1 MTDATTLKAA
11 PIDAGVQR
19 ALLWSG
25 PGLLFAIVLL
35 GAVNKW
41 IRPLSVG
48 SVIDSGL
55 LGLLFP
61 IALVALLAV
70 LAERLAG
77 DERLPTWR
85 RSLGAT
91 GAGLLGGVLLV
102 GAWGK
107 ILDPQAFS
115 VTITNEGLDVLLPAS
130 VVALLALGLEVAL
143 GVGLVLGLRSR
154 WLLAVSGLLVAFFLA
169 LTGRAYL
176 RFLDGVVVEDPSC
189 GCFGNLI
196 ERTPAQAFWQDTFL
210 LVPTLA
216 LAFLAVRRAPLPL
229 KRMLVVAVVGALS
242 LGFAAAAPSLPLD
255 DLATR
260 LRPGVAVG
268 DLCGGNDEARVCLS
282 SLSPGLLEG
291 EHWVVIADL
300 EDEAFIGQVP
310 ALNAWTQR
318 QTGLHLEVVSAAAP
332 EQITTFFWTHGPSF
346 EIIEVPT
353 PLLRPLYRTLPRS
366 FRVVDGEVVETVAGL
381 PAEML
386 APF

>member
-1 MTDATTLKAA
+1 MTEVSTLKSE
-11 PIDAGVQR
+11 PIDAGLQK

-25 PGLLFAIVLL
+25 PGLLLAIVLL
-35 GAVNKW
+35 GAVNRW

-48 SVIDSGL
+48 SVFDSGL

-61 IALVALLAV
+61 IALVAFLAV

-77 DERLPTWR
+77 DVRLPTWR

-107 ILDPQAFS
+107 ILDPRAFA
-115 VTITNEGLDVLLPAS
+115 VTITNEGLDVVLPAS

-154 WLLAVSGLLVAFFLA
+154 WLLATSGLLVAFFLA

-196 ERTPAQAFWQDTFL
+196 ERTPAQAFWQDVSL

-216 LAFLAVRRAPLPL
+216 LAFLAVRRAPMPP

-242 LGFAAAAPSLPLD
+242 LGFAASAPSLPLD

-260 LRPGVAVG
+260 LRPGVKIG
-268 DLCGGNDEARVCLS
+268 DLCTGSDEARVCLS

-300 EDEAFIGQVP
+300 EDEAFSGQVA
-310 ALNAWTQR
+310 ALNDWTQR
-318 QTGLHLEVVSAAAP
+318 PTALHLEVVSAAAP

-346 EIIEVPT
+346 EITEVPT

-366 FRVVDGEVVETVAGL
+366 FRVVDGEVVETVTGL
-381 PAEML
+381 PL
-386 APF
+386 